1 MENTSTGNGTEN
13 HEDEIAPV
21 STRDVEEDYLA
32 ALQKSLAGR
41 VASLRIVL
49 PERGSPYLEVVA
61 KGPEKTSADV
71 WVASA
76 DGVWW
81 FWWGVPWSQRF
92 GRADEP
98 DRAAETLLR
107 KLGGDQ

>member
-1 MENTSTGNGTEN
+1 MDDTSNGSGAENAEIRGAGT
-13 HEDEIAPV
+13 D
-21 STRDVEEDYLA
+21 TRDLEEDYLA
-32 ALQKSLAGR
+32 GLQKSLAGR
-41 VASLRIVL
+41 VASLRIVT
-49 PERGSPYLEVVA
+49 PERGSPYLEVMSKA
-61 KGPEKTSADV
+61 PDKPSADV
-71 WVASA
+71 WVALA

-92 GRADEP
+92 GRADDP